1 MMSVTDDLIINS
13 LMDSAFYHF
22 LLDIMLVSAS
32 VLYPI
37 WQSLKVLEVKK
48 YEKALI
54 QWLAYWIIYAV
65 FWKAESLVM
74 TLAYDFLD
82 G

>member
-1 MMSVTDDLIINS
+1 MMSFTDDLIINS

-37 WQSLKVLEVKK
+37 W
-48 YEKALI
+48 
-54 QWLAYWIIYAV
+54 
-65 FWKAESLVM
+65 
-74 TLAYDFLD
+74 
-82 G
+82 